1 VNGASIGPMPKQ
13 AQVIME
19 ARYPMPKT
27 AILLIDCPDRKGL
40 VAAIANFL
48 VQEYDANV
56 LNADQHQDVEL
67 GLFFMRVE
75 FTTDKAGCDAVHF
88 HRAISPLAEQ
98 LRLHWQL
105 HFVDAPE
112 NVAIFVSQYLHCLAD
127 LLYRHQTGE
136 FRSQLS
142 MIVSNHENAKALAEF
157 YQVPFHYVP
166 THAGIRAQ
174 VEEQQLRLLEE
185 SNVDLVVLARYMQVL
200 SPKFVATYPQ
210 RIINVHHSF
219 LPAFTG
225 AKPYHAAFARG
236 VKLIGA
242 TSHYVTEILDDG
254 PIIEQDVARV
264 WQNDQLPGLIQKGR
278 DLERMVLSRAVQ
290 WHLARRILCYANKTV
305 IFA

>member
-1 VNGASIGPMPKQ
+1 MS
-13 AQVIME
+13 
-19 ARYPMPKT
+19 KT

-75 FTTDKAGCDAVHF
+75 FATDKAGCDAAQF
-88 HRAISPLAEQ
+88 RSLFSPLAEQ
-98 LRLHWQL
+98 LRLNWQL
-105 HFVDAPE
+105 HFVETPE

-127 LLYRHQTGE
+127 LLYRHQNGE
-136 FRSQLS
+136 FRCKLS
-142 MIVSNHENAKALAEF
+142 LIVSNHEKARALADF
-157 YQVPFHYVP
+157 YEVPFHYLPV
-166 THAGIRAQ
+166 RAETRAE
-174 VEEQQLRLLEE
+174 VEAQQMALLAKHEI
-185 SNVDLVVLARYMQVL
+185 DLIVLARYMQVL
-200 SPKFVATYPQ
+200 SPKFVEQYPQ
-210 RIINVHHSF
+210 RIVNVHHSF

-264 WQNDQLPGLIQKGR
+264 SQNDQLPSLIQKGR
-278 DLERMVLSRAVQ
+278 DLERMVLSRAVE